1 MSETPER
8 LTPQKL
14 WVAIKKGR
22 AEYSTVYANLSEAE
36 MTRIPGAQ
44 DDWSVKD
51 QIAHLIWWEN
61 FCIARITLMM
71 AGEPVNIVKDFN
83 AVNAQVY
90 AQAKDLPLK
99 TVLDAFAINL
109 ARFEGLLNTI
119 TDAQLNTKEGYQ
131 ANGRSP
137 YDILSGNTFEHY
149 KEHQPDLERYVKSL
163 EE

>member
-8 LTPQKL
+8 LTPTEM
-14 WVAIKKGR
+14 WEWIKKGR
-22 AEYSTVYANLSEAE
+22 AEYSAVYANLSEAE

-44 DDWSVKD
+44 SDWSVKD

-61 FCIARITLMM
+61 FAIARLTLML
-71 AGEPVNIVKDFN
+71 AGEPINIVSDFN

-90 AQAKDLPLK
+90 KQAKDLPLK
-99 TVLDAFAINL
+99 TVLDAFAVNL
-109 ARFEGLLNTI
+109 SRLEGLLKTM
-119 TDAQLNTKEGYQ
+119 TDEQLNTKEGYK

-149 KEHQPDLERYVKSL
+149 KEHQPDLERYVASL
-163 EE
+163 A